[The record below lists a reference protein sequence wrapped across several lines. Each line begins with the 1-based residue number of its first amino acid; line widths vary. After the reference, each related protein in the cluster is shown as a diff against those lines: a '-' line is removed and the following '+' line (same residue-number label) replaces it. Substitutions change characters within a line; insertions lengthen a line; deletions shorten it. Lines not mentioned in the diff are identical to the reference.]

1 MREIVWVLGKY
12 PNDAV
17 EVGRMRGV
25 IEGGCQIVVVMH
37 EVTEGRN
44 LGDMWGFALINLQIS
59 HVWGTSYEQ
68 IPQLL

>member
-1 MREIVWVLGKY
+1 MWVLGKY

-44 LGDMWGFALINLQIS
+44 LGTVKLGNANDCI
-59 HVWGTSYEQ
+59 
-68 IPQLL
+68 